1 MTTFLLIRHGDCEP
15 VGKSIAGRMS
25 GVNLN
30 DRGLE
35 QARILAERLGKM
47 KIDRLYSSPLERTRQ
62 TAAPLAK
69 ALGLDVQIS
78 EKLHEINYG
87 KWTGKTFEE
96 LSTVPLWK
104 EFYSFKSNIR
114 IPGGE
119 MIVEVES
126 RMCGFI
132 EEERRRCNGT
142 VAIFSH
148 GDPIKTIIAHYMG
161 FPLDFIVRLEISPAS
176 VSVLRIDDYSAS
188 VLTVNNT
195 GIINI

>member
-30 DRGLE
+30 DKGLE
-35 QARILAERLGKM
+35 QARILAERLKNM

-69 ALGLDVQIS
+69 ALRLDVQIS
-78 EKLHEINYG
+78 EELYEINYG

-96 LSTVPLWK
+96 LSTIPLWK
-104 EFYSFKSNIR
+104 EYYSFKSNIR

-119 MIVEVES
+119 MIVEIES
-126 RMCGFI
+126 RMCRFV
-132 EEERRRCNGT
+132 EEERRRCEGT

-148 GDPIKTIIAHYMG
+148 GDPIKTVIAHYAG
-161 FPLDFIVRLEISPAS
+161 IPLDLIIRYEISPAS
-176 VSVLRIDDYSAS
+176 VSILRIDDYSACI
-188 VLTVNNT
+188 LTVNNT
-195 GIINI
+195 GSISL

>member
-30 DRGLE
+30 NNGLE
-35 QARILAERLGKM
+35 QAQNLAKRLGKM

-62 TAAPLAK
+62 TAVPLAK
-69 ALGLDVQIS
+69 VLGLDIQIS

-96 LSTVPLWK
+96 LSTIPLWK
-104 EFYSFKSNIR
+104 EYYSFKSNIR
-114 IPGGE
+114 IPDGE

-126 RMCGFI
+126 RMCRFI

-142 VAIFSH
+142 VGIFSH
-148 GDPIKTIIAHYMG
+148 GDPIKTVIAHYMG
-161 FPLDFIVRLEISPAS
+161 LPLDLIVRLEISTAS
-176 VSVLRIDDYSAS
+176 VSILRIDEYSAT

-195 GIINI
+195 GTINL

>member
-30 DRGLE
+30 ERGLE

-69 ALGLDVQIS
+69 VLRCDVQIS
-78 EKLHEINYG
+78 EELHEINYG

-96 LSTVPLWK
+96 LSTIPLWK
-104 EFYSFKSNIR
+104 EFYSFKSNTR
-114 IPGGE
+114 IPEGE
-119 MIVEVES
+119 MVVEVES
-126 RMCGFI
+126 RMCRFI
-132 EEERRRCNGT
+132 EAERRNCNGT

-148 GDPIKTIIAHYMG
+148 GDPIKTVIAHYTG
-161 FPLDFIVRLEISPAS
+161 IPLDFVVRLEISPAS
-176 VSVLRIDDYSAS
+176 ISILRIDDYGAS

-195 GIINI
+195 GIINL